1 MLVSTGLQGTLELK
15 VDRSWPCSLAA
26 VQRTCGSGSAF
37 WGPVGPVSVTG
48 GSLEVTPSTF
58 TCYLSAT
65 WALGGFYV
73 QIQQVLEH
81 LSEAST
87 LIASTIIQVQKLQ
100 H

>member
-1 MLVSTGLQGTLELK
+1 MQPGGRAKDLRLRL
-15 VDRSWPCSLAA
+15 SLLGPHGASE
-26 VQRTCGSGSAF
+26 CDWWESG
-37 WGPVGPVSVTG
+37 
-48 GSLEVTPSTF
+48 VTPSTF

-65 WALGGFYV
+65 WAPGGFYV
-73 QIQQVLEH
+73 QIQQVLEQ